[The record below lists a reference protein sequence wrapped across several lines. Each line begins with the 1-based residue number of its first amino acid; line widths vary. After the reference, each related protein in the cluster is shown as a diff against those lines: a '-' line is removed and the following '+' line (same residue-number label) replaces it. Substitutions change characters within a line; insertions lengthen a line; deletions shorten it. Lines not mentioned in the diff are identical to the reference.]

1 MAKKILIISVV
12 FVFISVVLF
21 AWMQIRTLKVQNIE
35 NEPSPSDPVS
45 LLGNDPNGIN
55 SGPLFTEEAMS
66 IQNEIQQD
74 IQNSVI
80 PSTPYFSTNLQV
92 VDVYP
97 EGLTASQ
104 IPYYETLYNPQNNE
118 FQILL
123 FEFPLADTRMRAEK
137 YFLEK
142 LNITQEQACL
152 LKVFVQVTPGASES
166 LAWQNLGLSFCPG
179 STDLSPYT
187 ENVDGVSN
195 ADQEQPSDTS
205 L

>member
-1 MAKKILIISVV
+1 MAKKILIISAV
-12 FVFISVVLF
+12 FVFISIVLF
-21 AWMQIRTLKVQNIE
+21 AWMQIRTLKEQRSGNEQNL
-35 NEPSPSDPVS
+35 SDQGP
-45 LLGNDPNGIN
+45 LLGNDPNSIN
-55 SGPLFTEEAMS
+55 SGPLFTEEAVR
-66 IQNEIQQD
+66 IQNKVQQD

-80 PSTPYFSTNLQV
+80 PSVPYFSDNLKT

-97 EGLTASQ
+97 EGLEASQ
-104 IPYYETLYNPQNNE
+104 IPYYETLYDPQKNE

-123 FEFPLADTRMRAEK
+123 FEFPLADTRLRAEK

-142 LNITQEQACL
+142 LNITQEQACM

-179 STDLSPYT
+179 SIDLSPYT
-187 ENVDGVSN
+187 ENADGVSN
-195 ADQEQPSDTS
+195 ASQEQPSDVA